1 MITMEDEC
9 RVGARRM
16 PLQVPDQFLEE
27 LLGFDLSG
35 GVGIETAAKVSKEI
49 REAQNLVRRS
59 ASQCVLTQDVA
70 RDGVEVCLGISDGF
84 VMLHAQQPEKD
95 LLDEIGNVRA
105 NTHTRGEKTAQT
117 PTVGLLQVDE
127 ESAPGIAAQS
137 LQIPKRFIQRR

>member
-1 MITMEDEC
+1 
-9 RVGARRM
+9 
-16 PLQVPDQFLEE
+16 
-27 LLGFDLSG
+27 
-35 GVGIETAAKVSKEI
+35 
-49 REAQNLVRRS
+49 
-59 ASQCVLTQDVA
+59 VLTQDVA

-117 PTVGLLQVDE
+117 ATVGLLQVDE